1 MDYKNLKTGATF
13 SSPCKIS
20 GGDWVVAGTN
30 EPKDFNSK
38 EIENPIEQKV
48 AEEQQAN
55 QKKVESEA
63 AGNKQGDEAY
73 DGITRA
79 QIMQELDAFGIEYDK
94 KANKKELY
102 ELMMQGK

>member
-1 MDYKNLKTGATF
+1 MEYKNLKTGATF

-20 GGDWVVAGTN
+20 GGDWIVAGMN
-30 EPKDFNSK
+30 ELK
-38 EIENPIEQKV
+38 ETENTIEQEV
-48 AEEQQAN
+48 DEQQQAN
-55 QKKVESEA
+55 QKKVESEVA
-63 AGNKQGDEAY
+63 ENKQGDEAY

>member
-1 MDYKNLKTGATF
+1 MEYKNIKTGAVF
-13 SSPCKIS
+13 SSPCVIN
-20 GGDWVVAGTN
+20 GGNWVVAETN
-30 EPKDFNSK
+30 EPKESASK
-38 EIENPIEQKV
+38 KIEKPIEQEVDKQ
-48 AEEQQAN
+48 QQAN
-55 QKKVESEA
+55 QKKVESEVA
-63 AGNKQGDEAY
+63 ENKQGDEAY